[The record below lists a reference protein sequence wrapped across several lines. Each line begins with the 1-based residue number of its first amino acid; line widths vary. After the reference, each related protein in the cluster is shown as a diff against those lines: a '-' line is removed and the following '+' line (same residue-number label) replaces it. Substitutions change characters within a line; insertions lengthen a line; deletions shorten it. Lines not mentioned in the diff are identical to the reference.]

1 MINVMIL
8 LSCDA
13 CSKCYKHTS
22 SLSVDD
28 VGVLNTHVDQLR
40 GAAKRHGWETGL
52 NERYHYC
59 STCWHELG
67 SFTEPY
73 SVCNL

>member
-22 SLSVDD
+22 SLNTKDLTA
-28 VGVLNTHVDQLR
+28 LNVHVDQLQY
-40 GAAKRHGWETGL
+40 AANRHGWETCL

-67 SFTEPY
+67 SFTVPY
-73 SVCNL
+73 SAHNL